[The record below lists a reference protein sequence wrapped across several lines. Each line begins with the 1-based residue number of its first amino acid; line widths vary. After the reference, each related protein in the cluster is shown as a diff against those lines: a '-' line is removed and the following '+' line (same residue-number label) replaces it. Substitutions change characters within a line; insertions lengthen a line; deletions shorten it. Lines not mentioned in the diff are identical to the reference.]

1 MKTENLREPVTGFL
15 PDEHAEQRLTKISAT
30 LLHSI
35 RKPHNR
41 AYSQSFAHRLLFNP
55 EKEML
60 SALWWPGLSPL
71 DP

>member
-1 MKTENLREPVTGFL
+1 MKTENFRESVTGFL
-15 PDEHAEQRLTKISAT
+15 PDEHAEQRLTKISTT
-30 LLHSI
+30 LLH